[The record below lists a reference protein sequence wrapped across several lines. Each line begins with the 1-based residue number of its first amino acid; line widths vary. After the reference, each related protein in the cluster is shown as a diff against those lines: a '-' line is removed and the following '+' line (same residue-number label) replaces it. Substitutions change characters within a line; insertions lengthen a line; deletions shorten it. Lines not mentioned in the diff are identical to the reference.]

1 MSDAVWSARRKN
13 KINTVKQLKKIK
25 LTIDDAGQYQHDDV
39 IKFIEQLKQVAK
51 EQFNPLD
58 KTNGMS
64 KLFEKNQNTINTITT
79 QHAYDYKDILKK
91 SKDEASKAST
101 KKTTVKPDIS
111 TRQEAQD
118 EADRLNQIY
127 HAVLGVKEG
136 LKEKLCNSGGTDA
149 LSSVLQQ
156 ADGQHK
162 SIDDYTLYELAEA
175 RIAGAHRPKA
185 THILKQIVSAITMQ
199 FNFRKKVMDNVVLQ
213 KILVNK
219 ALTFRVTVHISLLVI
234 NLETNMECAPSH
246 EWGREF
252 RVSGQ
257 AIRKKYPDYTYE
269 HVQTLYDDMV
279 KEYAAA
285 D

>member
-1 MSDAVWSARRKN
+1 MSDAVWSARHEN

-25 LTIDDAGQYQHDDV
+25 LTFNDAGQYQHNDV
-39 IKFIEQLKQVAK
+39 IKFIKQLKQVAK
-51 EQFNPLD
+51 EQFNPFD

-91 SKDEASKAST
+91 SKDDASKVST
-101 KKTTVKPDIS
+101 KETTMKPEIT

-127 HAVLGVKEG
+127 QAVLGVKEG
-136 LKEKLCNSGGTDA
+136 FKEKICDSGGTNT
-149 LSSVLQQ
+149 LSLVLQQ

-162 SIDDYTLYELAEA
+162 SIDNYMLYKLAEA
-175 RIAGAHRPKA
+175 RIAGAHHLKA

-199 FNFRKKVMDNVVLQ
+199 FDFRKKVMDNVALQ

-219 ALTFRVTVHISLLVI
+219 AT
-234 NLETNMECAPSH
+234 A
-246 EWGREF
+246 G
-252 RVSGQ
+252 
-257 AIRKKYPDYTYE
+257 
-269 HVQTLYDDMV
+269 
-279 KEYAAA
+279 
-285 D
+285 